1 MHIKRFIDRV
11 SNIES
16 RQGKDVVIPL
26 SDARG
31 LRDELAKLLG
41 KEELKIKLDGIG
53 VLNTTKLQFENEP
66 TNKNIVY
73 QRKRLW
79 KNILELKNN
88 EYFKKFILF

>member
-31 LRDELAKLLG
+31 LRDELAKLLVDHYEISDA
-41 KEELKIKLDGIG
+41 KK
-53 VLNTTKLQFENEP
+53 NTSEIIQ
-66 TNKNIVY
+66 
-73 QRKRLW
+73 
-79 KNILELKNN
+79 LELVGG
-88 EYFKKFILF
+88 KF

>member
-31 LRDELAKLLG
+31 LRDDLAKLLIDHYEISDVKKNTSEVIQVELVGG
-41 KEELKIKLDGIG
+41 K
-53 VLNTTKLQFENEP
+53 F
-66 TNKNIVY
+66 
-73 QRKRLW
+73 
-79 KNILELKNN
+79 
-88 EYFKKFILF
+88 

>member
-31 LRDELAKLLG
+31 LRDELAKLLIDHYEVTEG
-41 KEELKIKLDGIG
+41 KKDTSEVIQVELVG
-53 VLNTTKLQFENEP
+53 V
-66 TNKNIVY
+66 
-73 QRKRLW
+73 
-79 KNILELKNN
+79 
-88 EYFKKFILF
+88 KF